1 MKEGRETN
9 RRQSQRSIRQARPCP
24 RLESFISRHPSSKS
38 SFVRPRNRLRLNE
51 CQPIPA
57 RSKRVCHPTLFAL
70 TVAESGGG
78 PPHFRTLSRGLV
90 CRNARSVLECASP
103 LALFPKGELPAR
115 YRSHVAAESNR
126 PISANHKLL
135 AFSGRKVDQGRSRGD
150 REHVFGAPNCIRLTA
165 FAIQNGEMICVL

>member
-1 MKEGRETN
+1 MKEGRGTD

-24 RLESFISRHPSSKS
+24 RLKFISRPLPWKS
-38 SFVRPRNRLRLNE
+38 SFIRPRNPLRLNE
-51 CQPIPA
+51 CQPIPT

-78 PPHFRTLSRGLV
+78 PPHSRTLSRGLKH
-90 CRNARSVLECASP
+90 RNARSVLECASP

-115 YRSHVAAESNR
+115 YRPHVAAEANR
-126 PISANHKLL
+126 RVSAKHKLL
-135 AFSGRKVDQGRSRGD
+135 AFSGRKVDQGRSRRGM
-150 REHVFGAPNCIRLTA
+150 EHVFGAPNCIRLTA